1 MALSGMT
8 TIEFSRRFY
17 LIPGDNMYDFSYD
30 KVKDNLFI
38 IFGTN
43 KWLRVLSP
51 SLRALPLSGIEF
63 SFKIKEDGYD
73 EDGYLPIKFD

>member
-17 LIPGDNMYDFSYD
+17 MIPGDNMYDFSYD

-51 SLRALPLSGIEF
+51 SLRAQPLNGIEF
-63 SFKIKEDGYD
+63 SF
-73 EDGYLPIKFD
+73 